1 MWKYLSHA
9 IIVTCGAFVLF
20 AASLTLF
27 QQTSLDDCLKYQKV
41 ILVFTV
47 IMLVTLLLRQ
57 YQETLFRR
65 KIGVIIVFCREGM
78 IESIKNAD
86 SQEII
91 ECAET
96 SFRMTYHLTTSD
108 QKMYFAHLEYET
120 NDATVKE
127 KLPLEVASCQ
137 LDAAIRVI
145 QQNRKD
151 IRIVPNLHE
160 LFIFAANSK
169 QLDAPAIK
177 RYIHSLQ

>member
-1 MWKYLSHA
+1 M
-9 IIVTCGAFVLF
+9 IF
-20 AASLTLF
+20 AASVALF
-27 QQTSLDDCLKYQKV
+27 QETSLEECLNYQKV
-41 ILVFTV
+41 ILVFIV
-47 IMLVTLLLRQ
+47 IMLVTLLFRQ

-65 KIGVIIVFCREGM
+65 KIGVIIVFCKEGT

-96 SFRMTYHLTTSD
+96 SFRMTYHLTTPD
-108 QKMYFAHLEYET
+108 QQMYFAHLEYET
-120 NDATVKE
+120 KDATVKE
-127 KLPLEVASCQ
+127 SLPLETVSCQ

-151 IRIVPNLHE
+151 VRIVPNIHE
-160 LFIFAANSK
+160 LLIFAANSK

-177 RYIHSLQ
+177 RYIHSLL